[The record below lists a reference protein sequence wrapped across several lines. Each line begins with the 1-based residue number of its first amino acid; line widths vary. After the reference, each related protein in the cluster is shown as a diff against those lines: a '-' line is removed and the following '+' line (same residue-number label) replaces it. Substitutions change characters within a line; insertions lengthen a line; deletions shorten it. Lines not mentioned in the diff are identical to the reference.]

1 MRVKFQPGQQR
12 TFIEDVLRL
21 TGVHITTLAGQIGVC
36 ERTVR
41 DWRREKWQM
50 DDHSLD
56 HLCQLANLQR
66 PVQVT
71 LLPEHWSVAIASRIG
86 GRRHFELYGSPATA
100 TGRSLGGRNAQKRF
114 RSNPDYFRSL
124 GIAVRKP
131 VTHPHLSAD
140 LAELI
145 GIMLGDGGMTN
156 AQVKVS
162 FNELDAAYADHV
174 RRLITSVLGVSPAR
188 LADAHDHAFD
198 LVVSRVEAVEVLESF
213 GLRRGNKVQHQVDV
227 PLWVWKRRDYRIA
240 CLRGLMDTDG
250 CVYHHRYAVNGKTYG
265 YCKLCFTS
273 YSRPLLASA
282 KRLFEGLRLFPT
294 IHAYDGHRLY
304 LHDTQAVR
312 RYFEI
317 VGTHNP
323 RYQERFNR
331 FSRHRGEV
339 AEHGRLQLTANEL
352 GGQKLPPGF
361 KSRPL
366 RCSSRLQAGI

>member
-12 TFIEDVLRL
+12 AFIEDVLRL
-21 TGVHITTLAGQIGVC
+21 TGARTTTLAVQIGVC
-36 ERTVR
+36 GRTVR

-50 DDHSLD
+50 DGHSLD
-56 HLCQLANLQR
+56 LLCQLAHR
-66 PVQVT
+66 PRPSSIA
-71 LLPEHWSVAIASRIG
+71 LLPEYWSVAKASHLG
-86 GRRHFELYGSPATA
+86 GRRHIELYGSPGTPE
-100 TGRSLGGRNAQKRF
+100 GRARGGRNAQKLF
-114 RSNPDYFRSL
+114 RSNPGYFRSL

-131 VTHPHLSAD
+131 VTRPRLSAD

-156 AQVKVS
+156 TQVKVS

-174 RRLITSVLGVSPAR
+174 RRLITSVLGVSPAQVV
-188 LADAHDHAFD
+188 DAHDHAFD

-250 CVYHHRYAVNGKTYG
+250 CVCHHRYAVNGKTYG

-339 AEHGRLQLTANEL
+339 AEYGRLQLTANEL
-352 GGQKLPPGF
+352 GGQKPPPGF
-361 KSRPL
+361 ESQPL
-366 RCSSRLQAGI
+366 RSLV